1 MTDTLL
7 DDEISLHA
15 MEKIVPITSVAKM
28 YKEVLDLFEFKLL
41 KDDKLLDYKEENQE
55 LKNYRINRTRR
66 VRVNHDFR

>member
-15 MEKIVPITSVAKM
+15 MKKIVSRTSVAKM